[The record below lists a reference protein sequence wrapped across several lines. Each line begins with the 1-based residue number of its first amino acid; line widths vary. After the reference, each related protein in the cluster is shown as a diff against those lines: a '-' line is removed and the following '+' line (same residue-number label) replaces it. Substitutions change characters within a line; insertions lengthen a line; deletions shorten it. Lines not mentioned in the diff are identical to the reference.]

1 MSQEKTCK
9 PDKPS
14 FLLCFKEQVNYF
26 INSFGELSPHKKTG
40 VFDTSRF
47 EEEDSFSFK
56 NIVVDGKNMYEDE
69 NESLYD
75 EFTYNLLL
83 KINSLKEWCRGRD
96 NNNSNS
102 TDDINIEEVI
112 KIVSMIITLY
122 NKYSDNY
129 NSDKP
134 EYKCK
139 ITHKWIYQ
147 NYSKLCV
154 LFNTLSFELENKRK
168 MDSSPMTN
176 HEYNNTVLGSIFQ
189 KIIGCIKTHTIYHNL
204 IKSRRGFYR
213 DYYKKHYTS
222 SSLLL

>member
-1 MSQEKTCK
+1 MSQNKTHK
-9 PDKPS
+9 TDKPY
-14 FLLCFKEQVNYF
+14 FLSCFKEQVNYF
-26 INSFGELSPHKKTG
+26 INSFDELYPHKKAG
-40 VFDTSRF
+40 VFDISRF
-47 EEEDSFSFK
+47 EEEDSFNFK

-83 KINSLKEWCRGRD
+83 KINNLKEWCR
-96 NNNSNS
+96 SS
-102 TDDINIEEVI
+102 ACDDINIEELV

-129 NSDKP
+129 NSGKP
-134 EYKCK
+134 EYKYL

-147 NYSKLCV
+147 NYNELCV
-154 LFNTLSFELENKRK
+154 LFNTLSFELENKRN

-176 HEYNNTVLGSIFQ
+176 KEYNNIVLGSIFK

-204 IKSRRGFYR
+204 IKSRHIFYS
-213 DYYKKHYTS
+213 DYYKKHYTC
-222 SSLLL
+222 SSLL